1 MNGTDQ
7 SDNVR
12 IPKSKSILKSIP
24 LKEISKSKTE
34 YEKSGII
41 I

>member
-24 LKEISKSKTE
+24 LTEIRNSKTE
-34 YEKSGII
+34 YDKSGITI
-41 I
+41 